1 MNKTITQTV
10 AEYTNE
16 VLASLDNLSFFTDEE
31 TRGIAFRY
39 MDILQD
45 WGDIRNPQN
54 VIEKDLLEVCTKPE
68 EMQQYFALM
77 LSQMPKCSI
86 LNKYDERLERYKERF
101 GNELAE
107 QAEYLIEWLTNS
119 LDSLM
124 YNLLKVGTKYGLTN
138 PYEEDWLNEL
148 RDTVGQTDTKPGA
161 TENTE
166 QSSNNDSDLESML
179 PEQLKTDEAI
189 RFFGR
194 AITAKLIKHE
204 EGRLKWTK
212 SNALLAFFC
221 GILYCGDTRYQDTI
235 TKDYVIKRGS
245 TFFPESALNA
255 LFGVK
260 NLGQSRTQL
269 EHLPKGYE
277 EIDKLFKA
285 V

>member
-54 VIEKDLLEVCTKPE
+54 VLEEDLLEVCSKPE
-68 EMQQYFALM
+68 EMQQYFVLM
-77 LSQMPKCSI
+77 LSQIPKCSI

-138 PYEEDWLNEL
+138 PYEEEWLNEL

-194 AITAKLIKHE
+194 AITAKPIKHE

-212 SNALLAFFC
+212 SNALLAFFVAFC
-221 GILYCGDTRYQDTI
+221 IVEIQDTK
-235 TKDYVIKRGS
+235 TR
-245 TFFPESALNA
+245 
-255 LFGVK
+255 
-260 NLGQSRTQL
+260 
-269 EHLPKGYE
+269 
-277 EIDKLFKA
+277 
-285 V
+285 